1 MSKQIAT
8 RPRTFSRIS
17 GLGVYRPTEVV
28 PNEAIIH
35 NIDSSDE
42 WIRERSGIITRRYAT
57 KDVSIIDMAV
67 WAAEKAIA
75 DAGLTPADIDNVVV
89 STISHP
95 YQTPSAAVFIA
106 DRLGIPNPGA
116 MDISAACAGFCYAIG
131 IADSEVSSGQSR
143 NTLVIGVEKL
153 SEWIDIN
160 DRGTAFIFADGA
172 GAVVVSPS
180 DTPQIGPTM
189 WGSDGSNWDAIVMS
203 PGLHEIRNPENPK
216 EVGGEYP
223 VLRMQGQKVFRWTVS
238 EMPKI
243 AHAAIEAAGLTPA
256 DIDVFV
262 PHQANLRITKAMMKS
277 LGFSDDIKVAED
289 IQYSGNTSAASIPL
303 GLEQLRSTGVAKS
316 GELALLIG
324 FGAGLAYASQV
335 VRIP

>member
-1 MSKQIAT
+1 MSKQIAS
-8 RPRTFSRIS
+8 RPRSFSRIS
-17 GLGVYRPTEVV
+17 GLGVYRPTTVV
-28 PNEAIIH
+28 TNAEICE
-35 NIDSSDE
+35 NIESSDE
-42 WIRERSGIITRRYAT
+42 WIQDRSGIIERRHAPA
-57 KDVSIIDMAV
+57 DVTIIDMAV
-67 WAAEKAIA
+67 SAAEKAIA
-75 DAGLTPADIDNVVV
+75 DAGLTAADIDNVIV

-131 IADSEVSSGQSR
+131 MADAEVSTGQSK

-172 GAVVVSPS
+172 GAVIVSPS
-180 DTPQIGPTM
+180 DTAQIGPTL

-203 PGLHEIRNPENPK
+203 PGLHELRSADPK
-216 EVGGEYP
+216 KIAGEFP

-262 PHQANLRITKAMMKS
+262 PHQANLRITKAMMKA
-277 LGFSDDIKVAED
+277 LGFPETIKVAED

-303 GLEQLRSTGVAKS
+303 ALDQLRSTGVAKS
-316 GELALLIG
+316 GDIALLIG

-335 VRIP
+335 VRVP

>member
-1 MSKQIAT
+1 MSKQIAS
-8 RPRTFSRIS
+8 RPRSFSRIS
-17 GLGVYRPTEVV
+17 GLGVYRPTTVV
-28 PNEAIIH
+28 TNAEICE
-35 NIDSSDE
+35 NIESSDE
-42 WIRERSGIITRRYAT
+42 WIQERSGIIERRHAPADIT
-57 KDVSIIDMAV
+57 IIDMAV
-67 WAAEKAIA
+67 AAAEKAIA
-75 DAGLTPADIDNVVV
+75 DAGLTSADIDNVIV

-131 IADSEVSSGQSR
+131 MADAEVSTGQSK

-172 GAVVVSPS
+172 GAVIVSPS
-180 DTPQIGPTM
+180 DTAQIGPTL

-203 PGLHEIRNPENPK
+203 PGLHELRSADPK
-216 EVGGEYP
+216 KIAGEYP

-262 PHQANLRITKAMMKS
+262 PHQANLRITKAMMKA
-277 LGFSDDIKVAED
+277 LGFPETIKVAED

-303 GLEQLRSTGVAKS
+303 ALDQLRSTGVAKS
-316 GELALLIG
+316 GDIALLIG

-335 VRIP
+335 VRVP

>member
-1 MSKQIAT
+1 VTNAEIC
-8 RPRTFSRIS
+8 
-17 GLGVYRPTEVV
+17 E
-28 PNEAIIH
+28 
-35 NIDSSDE
+35 NIESSDE
-42 WIRERSGIITRRYAT
+42 WIQDRSGIIERRHAPA
-57 KDVSIIDMAV
+57 DVTIIDMAV
-67 WAAEKAIA
+67 SAAEKAIA
-75 DAGLTPADIDNVVV
+75 DAGLTAADIDNVIV

-131 IADSEVSSGQSR
+131 MADAEVSTGQSK

-172 GAVVVSPS
+172 GAVIVSPS
-180 DTPQIGPTM
+180 DTAQIGPTL

-203 PGLHEIRNPENPK
+203 PGLHELRSADPK
-216 EVGGEYP
+216 KIAGEFP

-262 PHQANLRITKAMMKS
+262 PHQANLRITKAMMKA
-277 LGFSDDIKVAED
+277 LGFPETIKVAED

-303 GLEQLRSTGVAKS
+303 ALDQLRSTGVAKS
-316 GELALLIG
+316 GDIALLIG

-335 VRIP
+335 VRVP

>member
-1 MSKQIAT
+1 MSKTIAT

-17 GLGVYRPTEVV
+17 GLGVYRPSRAV
-28 PNEAIIH
+28 PNADIIH

-42 WIRERSGIITRRYAT
+42 WIQERSGIIERRWAES
-57 KDVSIIDMAV
+57 DVTIIDMAV
-67 WAAEKAIA
+67 VAAERAIA
-75 DAGLTPADIDNVVV
+75 DAGLTAADIDNVLV

-106 DRLGIPNPGA
+106 DRLGIANPGA
-116 MDISAACAGFCYAIG
+116 IDISAACAGFCYAIG
-131 IADSEVSSGQSR
+131 IADAEVSNGQSK

-153 SEWIDIN
+153 SEWIDPN

-180 DTPQIGPTM
+180 DTPQIGPTL
-189 WGSDGSNWDAIVMS
+189 WGSDGSSWDAIVMA
-203 PGLHEIRNPENPK
+203 PGLHEIRTPENPK
-216 EVGGEYP
+216 LISGEYP

-277 LGFSDDIKVAED
+277 LGFPDTIKVAQD

-303 GLEQLRSTGVAKS
+303 AMEQLRSSGVAHS
-316 GELALLIG
+316 GEIALLIG
-324 FGAGLAYASQV
+324 FGAGLAYAAQV

>member
-1 MSKQIAT
+1 MSKQIAS
-8 RPRTFSRIS
+8 RPRSFSRIS
-17 GLGVYRPTEVV
+17 GLGVYRPTKVV
-28 PNEAIIH
+28 TNADICE
-35 NIDSSDE
+35 NIESSDE
-42 WIRERSGIITRRYAT
+42 WIQDRSGIIERRHAPA
-57 KDVSIIDMAV
+57 DVTIIDMAV
-67 WAAEKAIA
+67 SAAEKAIA
-75 DAGLTPADIDNVVV
+75 DAGLTAADIDNVIV

-131 IADSEVSSGQSR
+131 MADAEVSTGQSK

-172 GAVVVSPS
+172 GAVIVSPS
-180 DTPQIGPTM
+180 DTAQIGPTL
-189 WGSDGSNWDAIVMS
+189 WGSDGSNWDAIVMA
-203 PGLHEIRNPENPK
+203 PNLHELRSADPK
-216 EVGGEYP
+216 KIAGEFP
-223 VLRMQGQKVFRWTVS
+223 ALRMQGQKVFRWTVS

-262 PHQANLRITKAMMKS
+262 PHQANLRITKAMMKA
-277 LGFSDDIKVAED
+277 LGFPDTIKVAED

-303 GLEQLRSTGVAKS
+303 ALEQLRSTGVAKS
-316 GELALLIG
+316 GDIALLIG

-335 VRIP
+335 VRVP

>member
-1 MSKQIAT
+1 MSKQIAS
-8 RPRTFSRIS
+8 RPRSFSRIS
-17 GLGVYRPTEVV
+17 GLGVYRPTTVV
-28 PNEAIIH
+28 TNAEICE
-35 NIDSSDE
+35 NIESSDE
-42 WIRERSGIITRRYAT
+42 WIQDRSGIIERRHAPADLT
-57 KDVSIIDMAV
+57 IIDMAV
-67 WAAEKAIA
+67 SAAEKAIA
-75 DAGLTPADIDNVVV
+75 NAGLTAADIDNVIV

-131 IADSEVSSGQSR
+131 MADAEVSTGQSK

-172 GAVVVSPS
+172 GAVIVSPS
-180 DTPQIGPTM
+180 DTAQIGPTL

-203 PGLHEIRNPENPK
+203 PGLHELRSADPK
-216 EVGGEYP
+216 KIAGEFP

-262 PHQANLRITKAMMKS
+262 PHQANLRITKAMMKA
-277 LGFSDDIKVAED
+277 LGFPETIKVAED

-303 GLEQLRSTGVAKS
+303 ALDQLRSTGVAKS
-316 GELALLIG
+316 GDIALLIG

-335 VRIP
+335 VRVP

>member
-1 MSKQIAT
+1 MSKQIAS
-8 RPRTFSRIS
+8 RPRSFSRIS
-17 GLGVYRPTEVV
+17 GLGVYRPTTVV
-28 PNEAIIH
+28 TNAEICE
-35 NIDSSDE
+35 NIESSDE
-42 WIRERSGIITRRYAT
+42 WIQDRSGIIERRHAPADIT
-57 KDVSIIDMAV
+57 IIDMAV
-67 WAAEKAIA
+67 AAAEKAIA
-75 DAGLTPADIDNVVV
+75 DAGLTAADIDNVIV

-131 IADSEVSSGQSR
+131 MADAEVSTGQSK

-172 GAVVVSPS
+172 GAVIVSPS
-180 DTPQIGPTM
+180 DTAQIGPTL

-203 PGLHEIRNPENPK
+203 PGLHELRSADPK
-216 EVGGEYP
+216 KIAGEYP

-262 PHQANLRITKAMMKS
+262 PHQANLRITKAMMKA
-277 LGFSDDIKVAED
+277 LGFPETIKVAED

-303 GLEQLRSTGVAKS
+303 ALDQLRSTGVAKS
-316 GELALLIG
+316 GDIALLIG

-335 VRIP
+335 VRVP

>member
-1 MSKQIAT
+1 MSKQIAS
-8 RPRTFSRIS
+8 RPRSFSRIS
-17 GLGVYRPTEVV
+17 GLGVYRPTTVV
-28 PNEAIIH
+28 TNAEICE
-35 NIDSSDE
+35 NIESSDE
-42 WIRERSGIITRRYAT
+42 WIQDRSGIIERRHAPA
-57 KDVSIIDMAV
+57 DVTIIDMAV
-67 WAAEKAIA
+67 SAAEKAIA
-75 DAGLTPADIDNVVV
+75 NAGLTAADIDNVIV

-131 IADSEVSSGQSR
+131 MADAEVSTGQSK

-172 GAVVVSPS
+172 GAVIVSPS
-180 DTPQIGPTM
+180 DTAQIGPTL

-203 PGLHEIRNPENPK
+203 PGLHELRSADPK
-216 EVGGEYP
+216 KIAGEFP

-262 PHQANLRITKAMMKS
+262 PHQANLRITKAMMKA
-277 LGFSDDIKVAED
+277 LGFPETIKVAED

-303 GLEQLRSTGVAKS
+303 ALDQLRSTGVAKS
-316 GELALLIG
+316 GDIALLIG

-335 VRIP
+335 VRVP

>member
-1 MSKQIAT
+1 MSKQIAS
-8 RPRTFSRIS
+8 RPRSFSRIS
-17 GLGVYRPTEVV
+17 GLGVYRPTTVV
-28 PNEAIIH
+28 TNAEICE
-35 NIDSSDE
+35 NIESSDE
-42 WIRERSGIITRRYAT
+42 WIQDRSGIIERRHAPADIT
-57 KDVSIIDMAV
+57 IIDMAV
-67 WAAEKAIA
+67 SAAEKAIA
-75 DAGLTPADIDNVVV
+75 DAGLTAADIDNVIV

-131 IADSEVSSGQSR
+131 MADAEVSTGQSK

-172 GAVVVSPS
+172 GAVIVSPS
-180 DTPQIGPTM
+180 DTAQIGPTL

-203 PGLHEIRNPENPK
+203 PGLHELRSADPK
-216 EVGGEYP
+216 KIAGEFP

-262 PHQANLRITKAMMKS
+262 PHQANLRITKAMMKA
-277 LGFSDDIKVAED
+277 LGFPETIKVAED

-303 GLEQLRSTGVAKS
+303 ALDQLRSTGVAKS
-316 GELALLIG
+316 GDIALLIG

-335 VRIP
+335 VRVP